1 MRYIQKRQR
10 YEASNFSF
18 QPDGQIG
25 ISYNWWIFSREVN
38 GVLVFN
44 NTTYSTSTTKHQSKG
59 YSHLSRKPDIVLYH
73 TRNSLDSLE
82 SALTNEIVNIKREIK
97 SIIEAMNKPRSHK
110 RKNEERKSS
119 INYYIKRIKEIEVF
133 SKDRLGITIE
143 DTGIITTIP
152 TTLIAERLYS
162 NIAANTGDFLVLGS
176 I

>member
-1 MRYIQKRQR
+1 MKYIQKRQR

-18 QPDGQIG
+18 EPDGQFG
-25 ISYNWWIFSREVN
+25 VSYGWWVFSKEVN

-44 NTTYSTSTTKHQSKG
+44 NTTYSPSTTKHQSKG
-59 YSHLSRKPDIVLYH
+59 WNKLSSKPDLILNH
-73 TRNSLDSLE
+73 TRNSLSDLE
-82 SALTNEIVNIKREIK
+82 AALTNEIVNIKKEIK

-152 TTLIAERLYS
+152 STLIAERLYS
-162 NIAANTGDFLVLGS
+162 NIAANTGEYLVLGS